1 MFIPTSALLPTHD
14 PNEFNRLKAGRP
26 ATRVEIL
33 GRRSREPL
41 MSDVPVAS
49 GGPAHAE
56 PDEAGPSGQR
66 HRSAPHPVGT
76 IRRSISRA
84 LITVGERINPEAA

>member
-33 GRRSREPL
+33 GRRTREPYL
-41 MSDVPVAS
+41 GETRSPAGTAQAGSDGA
-49 GGPAHAE
+49 GR
-56 PDEAGPSGQR
+56 PDQR
-66 HRSAPHPVGT
+66 HRSAPHPVVA
-76 IRRSISRA
+76 IRRGISRA
-84 LITVGERINPEAA
+84 LITVGERISPEAA